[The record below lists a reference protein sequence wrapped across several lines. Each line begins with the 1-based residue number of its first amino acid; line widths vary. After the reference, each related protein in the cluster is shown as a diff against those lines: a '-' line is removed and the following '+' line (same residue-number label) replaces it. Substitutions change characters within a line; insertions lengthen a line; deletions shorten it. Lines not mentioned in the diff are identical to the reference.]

1 MLSIKKITY
10 RKKTA
15 HKGDSGRVLA
25 IGGSENYVGAVAL
38 AGIAALRAG
47 CDVVT
52 VAAPEKV
59 AWAVNCLYADLITKK
74 LSGKHI
80 QKKHLL
86 QLEPL
91 IERSDV
97 LLVGNGMGVHAE
109 TREFCSALM
118 KKYPEKLKVIDADA
132 IKMLRLQDISN
143 AIITPHAREFEMLL
157 ENSGVVRDEAKDYV
171 GSNVIL
177 LKGWID
183 QIISGDKVTKVKGG
197 NPGMSKAGTGDVLAG
212 LCAGFLAQ
220 SRQIFESAEAAAH
233 INKKIG
239 ELLLT
244 KKKGYSFIASDM
256 VEEIS
261 RQND

>member
-118 KKYPEKLKVIDADA
+118 KKYPEKLKVFDADA

-197 NPGMSKAGTGDVLAG
+197 NP
-212 LCAGFLAQ
+212 LCLWL
-220 SRQIFESAEAAAH
+220 SPFE
-233 INKKIG
+233 KYCRDDIG
-239 ELLLT
+239 
-244 KKKGYSFIASDM
+244 
-256 VEEIS
+256 
-261 RQND
+261 